1 MVMPIISKRKVA
13 ALALAGSVGLISAC
27 DGPGDT
33 LTAPNGSLAG
43 QPGATGSGPASMPG
57 MDMSSSASTP
67 ASAPAVVSG
76 TTVAITNFAF
86 SPASLAVKA
95 GTKVTWTNKDGDA
108 HTVTSTGSGG
118 PLNSAAMNTNDTFS
132 FTFTTPGTFNYLC
145 TIHPFMTAVV
155 TVTP

>member
-13 ALALAGSVGLISAC
+13 ALALVGSVGLISAC
-27 DGPGDT
+27 GAPGDT

-43 QPGATGSGPASMPG
+43 QPGASGSTSMPG
-57 MDMSSSASTP
+57 MDMSSSAA
-67 ASAPAVVSG
+67 ASAPAAPVSG
-76 TTVAITNFAF
+76 TTVAITDFAF
-86 SPASLAVKA
+86 SPASLTVKA

-118 PLNSAAMNTNDTFS
+118 PLNSPAMATNDVFS
-132 FTFTTPGTFNYLC
+132 FTFDKAGTYNYLC

>member
-1 MVMPIISKRKVA
+1 MVMPIISKRNVA
-13 ALALAGSVGLISAC
+13 ALALVGSVGLISAC
-27 DGPGDT
+27 GGSGDT

-43 QPGATGSGPASMPG
+43 QPGAIGSGPASMPG
-57 MDMSSSASTP
+57 MDMSSSVT
-67 ASAPAVVSG
+67 ASAPAAPVSG

-86 SPASLAVKA
+86 SPASLTVKA

-118 PLNSAAMNTNDTFS
+118 PLNSPAMNTNDTFS

>member
-1 MVMPIISKRKVA
+1 MGMPIISKRKVA
-13 ALALAGSVGLISAC
+13 ALALVGSVGLISAC
-27 DGPGDT
+27 GTPTPT
-33 LTAPNGSLAG
+33 LTAPNSSLAG
-43 QPGATGSGPASMPG
+43 MPGASGSTSMPG
-57 MDMSSSASTP
+57 MDMPSSSAA
-67 ASAPAVVSG
+67 ASAPAAPVSG

-86 SPASLAVKA
+86 SPASLSVKV

-118 PLNSAAMNTNDTFS
+118 PLNSPAMATSDTFS
-132 FTFTTPGTFNYLC
+132 YTFTTAGTFNYLC